1 MKIFVEGLKSHK
13 RLTFLSSL
21 INKNG
26 KKAELIE
33 PAKFEGNDLIEK
45 WLNVIE
51 YCNKHPNK
59 KFIFDSSP
67 ISLFTDNDNY
77 SEKIAIEIFQK
88 LLGDQNYVI
97 FFKKIFRY
105 QYVTATTEKVT
116 EFLIVKKKFDIILKN
131 KFLAENILYV

>member
-33 PAKFEGNDLIEK
+33 PAKFEGKDLIEK
-45 WLNVIE
+45 WLNIIE
-51 YCNKHPNK
+51 YCNNNPNK
-59 KFIFDSSP
+59 KFIFDASP
-67 ISLFTDNDNY
+67 ISLFTDHDNY
-77 SEKIAIEIFQK
+77 SEAIAIEIFQK
-88 LLGDQNYVI
+88 LLGNQNYVI

-105 QYVTATTEKVT
+105 QYISATTEKIAD
-116 EFLIVKKKFDIILKN
+116 FLIVKKKFDIILKH
-131 KFLAENILYV
+131 KFLSENILYV